1 MANISNNEKIMTGLA
16 VEEEGEK
23 EDVNIEVI
31 SAEMEREPVKIVEE
45 TIKESNQL
53 LQVICQNCRT
63 NEPMN

>member
-45 TIKESNQL
+45 TMKENQ
-53 LQVICQNCRT
+53 
-63 NEPMN
+63 